1 VRNELLKFHSE
12 WYSSNIMAMAVLG
25 QQVCCIRYCRSYH
38 ASEQFGMGGSVFD
51 SKFHSVR
58 YSSNIMAMA
67 VLGQQVS
74 MYHAS

>member
-1 VRNELLKFHSE
+1 
-12 WYSSNIMAMAVLG
+12 MAMAVLG
-25 QQVCCIRYCRSYH
+25 QQVSMYH
-38 ASEQFGMGGSVFD
+38 ASEQFWMDGSVFD

-74 MYHAS
+74 MKQAT